1 MMLTHQIKLL
11 RTGSGFSRTGDLNR
25 ERLQSPLDSNVV
37 DDGPEGVP
45 Q

>member
-1 MMLTHQIKLL
+1 MMSTHQIKLL
-11 RTGSGFSRTGDLNR
+11 RTGSGFRWSGGLNR
-25 ERLQSPLDSNVV
+25 ERLQSPLDSSVV